1 MGVDKR
7 SVVVFLAL
15 AYGLAW
21 LVCLPLWLGGRGL
34 TQPLTTICGTAMMLT
49 PAIAGVVTHRLLRG
63 SGRRPLVEV
72 LALRP
77 GPWRRWLP
85 YAVLA
90 WLGPLVLT
98 LVALALAAAIGVF
111 QVDLVHFSG
120 YAELIAQAT
129 GGRPIPLPMGALVAL
144 TLVQVLIGALINAV
158 PALGEELG
166 WRGFLYSCLADW
178 PTWRRVLVTGVVW
191 GLWHAPLILLGY
203 NYPTVPPVAGL
214 ALMVVFTTLL
224 AGLFDWLRRASGT
237 VYVPALAHGAVN
249 ASGGLALVFAAA
261 GSAPDTVSTGLL
273 GWTGWLVMTVALV
286 AVAVSAGR
294 CAAGSGRARGAGRPR
309 VPGAPTERSPDR

>member
-1 MGVDKR
+1 M
-7 SVVVFLAL
+7 VVFVAL
-15 AYGLAW
+15 AYVLAW

-49 PAIAGVVTHRLLRG
+49 PTIAAVVTHRLLRG

-72 LALRP
+72 LGLRL

-85 YAVLA
+85 YALPA
-90 WLGPLVLT
+90 WLGPLLLS
-98 LVALALAAAIGVF
+98 LVALALAAAVGVF
-111 QVDLVHFSG
+111 RVDLVHFSG
-120 YAELIAQAT
+120 YAEVITQAS
-129 GGRPIPLPMGALVAL
+129 GGQPIPLPMGALVAL
-144 TLVQVLIGALINAV
+144 TLVQVLIGALINMV
-158 PALGEELG
+158 PALGEEIG
-166 WRGFLYSCLADW
+166 WRGFLYSCLRDW
-178 PTWRRVLVTGVVW
+178 PAWRRVLVTGVVW

-224 AGLFDWLRRASGT
+224 AGLLDWLRSAAGT
-237 VYVPALAHGAVN
+237 VYVAALAHGAVN

-261 GSAPDTVSTGLL
+261 GSPPDTVSTGLL
-273 GWTGWLVMTVALV
+273 GWTGWLVLAAALL

-294 CAAGSGRARGAGRPR
+294 SAAGSGRARGAGPPPD
-309 VPGAPTERSPDR
+309 PGAPSGRSPGR

>member
-1 MGVDKR
+1 MAIFAV
-7 SVVVFLAL
+7 L

-34 TQPLTTICGTAMMLT
+34 TQPLTTICGAAMMLT
-49 PAIAGVVTHRLLRG
+49 PAIAAVITHRLQRDA
-63 SGRRPLVEV
+63 GRRPLVEV
-72 LALRP
+72 LGLRL

-90 WLGPLVLT
+90 WLGPLL
-98 LVALALAAAIGVF
+98 LSLLALALAAVVGVY

-120 YAELIAQAT
+120 YAEVIAQAT
-129 GGRPIPLPMGALVAL
+129 GGEPIPMPIRVLVAL
-144 TLVQVLIGALINAV
+144 TLVQVLIGAVINTV

-178 PTWRRVLVTGVVW
+178 PAWRRVLVTGVLW

-214 ALMVVFTTLL
+214 GLMVVFTTLL
-224 AGLFDWLRRASGT
+224 AGLLDWLRRASGT

-261 GSAPDTVSTGLL
+261 GSAPSTVSTGLL
-273 GWTGWLVMTVALV
+273 GWTGWLVMAAALV

-294 CAAGSGRARGAGRPR
+294 CAGGSGRARGAGRPR
-309 VPGAPTERSPDR
+309 DPGAPTERSPAR